1 MFQLII
7 SYPTA
12 VNLQEKTG
20 STSFVSSA
28 SPYTS
33 LDIFSLLHW
42 NCFSWSMSSLYQST
56 QKWTQHSQCSTMRAR
71 EKGRIPPHGLLA
83 AALLLQTTCCLLSLQ
98 PWQNTGSRS
107 PCNSQEFVLALKVPL
122 FTSIESELFIAF
134 LLVSSA
140 NTKYK

>member
-42 NCFSWSMSSLYQST
+42 NCSSWSMSSLYQST
-56 QKWTQHSQCSTMRAR
+56 
-71 EKGRIPPHGLLA
+71 
-83 AALLLQTTCCLLSLQ
+83 
-98 PWQNTGSRS
+98 
-107 PCNSQEFVLALKVPL
+107 
-122 FTSIESELFIAF
+122 
-134 LLVSSA
+134 
-140 NTKYK
+140 